1 MNHITKQYRSPD
13 ATHLRLLAG
22 ELETRRTGLALALLL
37 LGSRRTLALTLAL
50 GSVNAS
56 LLGLAGTAL
65 GFRRDSVG
73 SLAFDLGAGRLL
85 TLLREP
91 AAGLLQDPSDVDLP
105 SELGCSPKHSSDSAR
120 THPRRPLLLGL
131 ALGRSGLSLCGSGLS
146 LLGSLSSLLSGLGS
160 LGLLALLV
168 RGVAALRDLL
178 LGPRQLEKNLAAVK
192 LCSYRSARASVSA
205 QQRCVSSEPDS
216 PWSLSCSTAFLASAS
231 SLYDAKAYPAGRL
244 PKRRGRATDRL
255 I

>member
-1 MNHITKQYRSPD
+1 VNHITKQYRSPD

-105 SELGCSPKHSSDSAR
+105 LGTSLQSETWL
-120 THPRRPLLLGL
+120 
-131 ALGRSGLSLCGSGLS
+131 
-146 LLGSLSSLLSGLGS
+146 GLGS
-160 LGLLALLV
+160 
-168 RGVAALRDLL
+168 
-178 LGPRQLEKNLAAVK
+178 
-192 LCSYRSARASVSA
+192 
-205 QQRCVSSEPDS
+205 DS
-216 PWSLSCSTAFLASAS
+216 PSQTSSSWACSRSQRAQAVRQWSLPSRQPEQPSQRPWQPWPPCASRPRRCGAPRPPPWTSPAREESCGRQTLFVSISTSQRV
-231 SLYDAKAYPAGRL
+231 G
-244 PKRRGRATDRL
+244 ATTLR
-255 I
+255 IK